1 MENKKLFC
9 MIMFRESDG
18 YMSSNMKAFANEQA
32 LSDYI
37 DSELTNHGRK
47 EWGITYFDTWEELVD
62 YRIGNRKILS

>member
-1 MENKKLFC
+1 
-9 MIMFRESDG
+9 
-18 YMSSNMKAFANEQA
+18 MSSNMKAFATEQE